1 MKKRML
7 CLFLAAILLTAALTP
22 SLPRAE
28 AANSG
33 YQVLA
38 DFIQQNGSPAAYNSY
53 GYATEKSLREADAAE
68 AEQHHFQVV
77 YHPQEH
83 QIEVYYSY
91 LSGAAY
97 LHFSM
102 TLNQDGSISNV
113 YASDSGGEAHYR
125 IVPAA
130 FTLTSMLTVHD
141 SLGDTEGF
149 DPLATYLMKE
159 ALEELRLILAQGGSN
174 LAALGFTRYPAG
186 HTHSWGGDVILEAP
200 SCKFG
205 SKELRCGAC
214 GSVRRYSLSPTKAHS
229 WDQGT
234 VTQEPTCTETGW
246 ICYSCLVCMWQ
257 ESKELPALGHAWQ
270 LSKVVIEPEEGQEL
284 HSGYAEYTCSRCQT
298 VKEERLCAGEVFT
311 DMPADGN
318 WAHKPIDWAYFSGV
332 TSGKTA
338 TSFEPKTKITRA
350 EAMTFLWTAA
360 GKPTSTL
367 SESPFTDVTAG
378 KYYYKPVLWA
388 VEHHITGGKTETS
401 FAPKAQCS
409 RAEIMTF
416 LWNAVGKPAHSLTES
431 PFTDVTPGK
440 YYYNAVLWAYEKGV
454 TGGTT
459 DTTFSPKT
467 VCTRA
472 QVVTFLYKVKDL
484 LAAEPVEAPEG
495 NDPACQ

>member
-7 CLFLAAILLTAALTP
+7 CLFLAAILLTAALTQ

-38 DFIQQNGSPAAYNSY
+38 DFIQQNGSPAFSNSY

-77 YHPQEH
+77 YHPQKH

-91 LSGAAY
+91 LSGYAAW
-97 LHFSM
+97 LNFSM
-102 TLNQDGSISNV
+102 TLNQDGSISNI
-113 YASDSGGEAHYR
+113 YASNGGGEAHYR

-174 LAALGFTRYPAG
+174 LAALGFTSYPAG
-186 HTHSWGGDVILEAP
+186 HTHSWGGAVILEAP

-246 ICYSCLVCMWQ
+246 MRYSCVVCMWQ

-270 LSKVVIEPEEGQEL
+270 LSKVVTEPQEGQEL
-284 HSGYAEYTCSRCQT
+284 HSGFAEYTCSRCQAS
-298 VKEERLCAGEVFT
+298 KEGRLCAAEVFT

-318 WAHKPIDWAYFSGV
+318 WAHAAIDWAYFGGV

-338 TSFEPKTKITRA
+338 TTFAPKATVTRA
-350 EAMTFLWTAA
+350 EVVSFLYKAMGSPAPA
-360 GKPTSTL
+360 GT
-367 SESPFTDVTAG
+367 ENPFTDVAEG

-388 VEHHITGGKTETS
+388 VGAGSPPAPRPPASRLRRTAPGPRSSPSSGTPRGNRSPQPKRAPSRTSPRASITIRPCSGPTRIKS
-401 FAPKAQCS
+401 PAALPPPPSAPTRSA
-409 RAEIMTF
+409 
-416 LWNAVGKPAHSLTES
+416 
-431 PFTDVTPGK
+431 PG
-440 YYYNAVLWAYEKGV
+440 
-454 TGGTT
+454 
-459 DTTFSPKT
+459 P
-467 VCTRA
+467 R
-472 QVVTFLYKVKDL
+472 
-484 LAAEPVEAPEG
+484 P
-495 NDPACQ
+495 